1 MKEFR
6 DWHISNDAGPR
17 SAVGPSV
24 EGAITIYDTRLPCCR
39 LAPLP
44 IYSAPRELDGD
55 GSQVA

>member
-17 SAVGPSV
+17 SGV